1 MSYVRRKTVP
11 GKGRLNRERPLTK
24 ALEFPFCSGKSFF
37 VFFSSE
43 LERRVR
49 DGVYTERQ
57 DDRYGGRVSSK
68 KRKAKVAILKSILS
82 LTGSQ

>member
-1 MSYVRRKTVP
+1 MSDVGRKTVP
-11 GKGRLNRERPLTK
+11 DKGRLNKERPVTK
-24 ALEFPFCSGKSFF
+24 ALEFPFFARER
-37 VFFSSE
+37 VFSLE

-57 DDRYGGRVSSK
+57 DDRYGGRVPSE

-82 LTGSQ
+82 FTGSQ